1 MPDNITAGIP
11 YPTFQQPQQN
21 ALTSNPLQ
29 LLNNVLS
36 LKKMQQDLAAR
47 QAIGNAYQKNIGADG
62 SLDINGAFK
71 MLRDDPDAAVAM
83 PQASTDLLAQQGQ
96 DVSNKTVQFQ
106 LAAKQNQFLASV
118 IGSLRPDASP
128 NDIHNAVTTAIR
140 NVPGLPAD
148 VAVGWMGGMPSDPK
162 KRRQWVLDNQRIAI
176 GPTGLAQP
184 VPAAGGYE
192 GGAAVP
198 GTLGQFLQTN
208 AGGGPAGGGPA
219 GAGDVSRT
227 PPLPGTVEQ
236 RKTDEEDIANFPARV
251 NPLRQLVAIEQQLKD
266 SGAPI
271 GPGSAGRNKLEAFIA
286 TAFPSVVSQATKD
299 KISLYDEFTKYATQ
313 NAAQLSQGLGP
324 HTNEGLNTVIHGSP
338 NTENVAAG
346 DLAKVQL
353 ALESMRTANLA
364 NAHRKDEN
372 GNYIVPLNKVAGEK
386 SRVGL
391 DMDYRAFIPRSKKE
405 WEELNKNMTGE
416 ERKRFNRSLQY
427 GIKAKVLSPPGQ

>member
-1 MPDNITAGIP
+1 MPDNITAGVP
-11 YPTFQQPQQN
+11 YPTFQPPQQN

-62 SLDINGAFK
+62 SLDISGAFK
-71 MLRDDPDAAVAM
+71 AIRDDPDAAIAA
-83 PQASTDLLAQQGQ
+83 PQASTDLLAQRGQ
-96 DVSNKTVQFQ
+96 MIANSTAQFQ
-106 LAAKQNQFLASV
+106 QGAAQNKFLAE
-118 IGSLRPDASP
+118 GLGTLRPDASV
-128 NDIHNAVTTAIR
+128 NDIRNMAVTYSR
-140 NVPGLPAD
+140 NTGMPSD
-148 VAVGWMGGMPSDPK
+148 VLVGWMGGIPSDPK
-162 KRRQWVLDNQRIAI
+162 KRRQWILDNQRAAI
-176 GPTGLAQP
+176 GSTGLAQP
-184 VPAAGGYE
+184 LPNAGGYKN
-192 GGAAVP
+192 GAPVP
-198 GTLGQFLQTN
+198 GTLGEFLQTN
-208 AGGGPAGGGPA
+208 AGGGPPGAGDAGP
-219 GAGDVSRT
+219 GDVSRI

-236 RKTDEEDIANFPARV
+236 RQTDEADIAGFNART
-251 NPLRQLVAIEQQLKD
+251 NPLRQLVAIEQQLKEN
-266 SGAPI
+266 GTPI
-271 GPGSAGRNKLEAFIA
+271 GPGSAGRNKLEAFIS
-286 TAFPSVVSQATKD
+286 TAFPGLVSQATKD
-299 KISLYDEFTKYATQ
+299 KVGLYDEFTKYATQ

-391 DMDYRAFIPRSKKE
+391 DMDYRAFIPRSAQEWKE
-405 WEELNKNMTGE
+405 LSKNMTGD

-427 GIKAKVLSPPGQ
+427 GIKSGVLSPPGQ